1 MCNTYWNC
9 RNLTGSPVC
18 GDKVTNMSN
27 TYCLCFNLTGSPVC
41 GDKVTDMSNAYY
53 YCNNITGNPACGHNV
68 TYMSWTYYNCPNIYG
83 NGYFYNVTNV
93 YQCFY
98 GRNTSR
104 RLNIYTYIPTTFT
117 NYTNSYSC
125 VGAAITWTADSANNC
140 WYNTTYNIYV
150 YQLT

>member
-1 MCNTYWNC
+1 MYRTYWNC
-9 RNLTGSPVC
+9 NNLTGSPVC
-18 GDKVTNMSN
+18 GNNVTEM
-27 TYCLCFNLTGSPVC
+27 GS
-41 GDKVTDMSNAYY
+41 AYY
-53 YCNNITGNPACGHNV
+53 NCTNISGNPACGKNV
-68 TYMSWTYYNCPNIYG
+68 TGMFQTYYNCPNIYG

-140 WYNTTYNIYV
+140 WYNTRYNIYV